1 MCAER
6 SDVTGHRIKL
16 TVAYD
21 GTNYCGWQVQPNG
34 VSIQSTLQKAIE
46 NLLGEKTDVTGASRT
61 DSGVHALGQVA
72 VFDTDKNIPD
82 WKYALA
88 INQRLP
94 KDIVVQKSEEV
105 SLDFHPRYTDVEKTY
120 EYRILN
126 RRTQLPKERLYSYFV
141 PKKLNVDKMRE
152 AGVYLVGEHDF
163 KSFCSAG
170 AQVQTTVRTIYAVNV
185 TKADDMVHIR
195 ITGNGFLYNMVRI
208 IAGTLMQVGT
218 GLMEPEQVKEILE
231 ARDRSKAGPTAVAKG
246 LTLVEIRYE

>member
-1 MCAER
+1 M
-6 SDVTGHRIKL
+6 HRIKL

-105 SLDFHPRYTDVEKTY
+105 PLDFHPRYTDVEKTY

-163 KSFCSAG
+163 KSFCS
-170 AQVQTTVRTIYAVNV
+170 QKTKVLSTVRTIYSLELIEEGDIV
-185 TKADDMVHIR
+185 TLRVS
-195 ITGNGFLYNMVRI
+195 GNGFLYNMVRI
-208 IAGTLMQVGT
+208 IAGVLIKVGLEHERT
-218 GLMEPEQVKEILE
+218 GGSQGSGG
-231 ARDRSKAGPTAVAKG
+231 ASDGKG
-246 LTLVEIRYE
+246 CGTNGACTRIDTGGD